1 MQTLEEVI
9 LDDIWTVFNE
19 ANKDREPMLSGDD
32 EDKITELLEK
42 YHQAKLKLLGIP
54 DVVQQSGLPC
64 GLVGCDKRAVNG
76 TSACEDHQR
85 FCE

>member
-1 MQTLEEVI
+1 METIEEAI

-32 EDKITELLEK
+32 EDKITALLEK

-54 DVVQQSGLPC
+54 DVSNCDPYIHNTAVQFGGKC
-64 GLVGCDKRAVNG
+64 GKCGR
-76 TSACEDHQR
+76 TER
-85 FCE
+85 I